1 MTTATRSASSPSL
14 DRAHVNWL
22 GVLRSEWTKL
32 WSVRSTYVILALAA
46 IFMIGLSFL
55 IAYGIT
61 EAVGD
66 NDFEGP
72 MSQLADTTW
81 LSLQGIGLAQLAIG
95 VLGVLIVTGEYSTGM
110 VRATFT
116 AVPRRIPVLVA
127 KAVLVVAATLVV
139 MIPAAFAA
147 FLLAQGM
154 LAAQNLD
161 AQLSDPGVTRAVIG
175 AALYLAAVGAI
186 GSVLG
191 WLLRSAAGAIFA
203 LVAVLILLPILLPLI
218 QLDWIQTFADYLPS
232 TAGQAI
238 YSVGNEA
245 VTLRDIIDP
254 DRPEFGPWE
263 GYAIMV
269 GWAVAGLAIAGWTL
283 LRRDA

>member
-1 MTTATRSASSPSL
+1 MTTVTRSAASPSL
-14 DRAHVNWL
+14 AGAHVSWF

-32 WSVRSTYVILALAA
+32 WSVRSTYIILMLAA
-46 IFMIGLSFL
+46 IFMVGLSFL

-95 VLGVLIVTGEYSTGM
+95 VLGVLVVSGEYSTGM

-116 AVPRRIPVLVA
+116 AVPRRIPVLVS
-127 KAVLVVAATLVV
+127 KAVLVAIATLLV

-154 LAAQNLD
+154 LANQNLD

-175 AALYLAAVGAI
+175 AALYLAAVGVI
-186 GSVLG
+186 GSVLA

-203 LVAVLILLPILLPLI
+203 LVAVLILLPVLLPLI
-218 QLDWIQTFADYLPS
+218 QLDWIQTLADYLPS
-232 TAGQAI
+232 TAGQAV

-254 DRPEFGPWE
+254 DQPEFGPWG

-269 GWAVAGLAIAGWTL
+269 GWAVVGLAAAGWML